1 MVSDCARD
9 GEWPATPS
17 RNPPQAHRSA
27 WALPEPNEGETHM
40 SSYRKLTVFAATAAL
55 AFAIGAAVT
64 PANAILN
71 PNALTQNALTAQGSS
86 LDELN
91 GVAVEAVTLPRQ
103 QERPSLLALNGGGDM
118 CCLSMR

>member
-1 MVSDCARD
+1 
-9 GEWPATPS
+9 
-17 RNPPQAHRSA
+17 
-27 WALPEPNEGETHM
+27 M